1 MGHTYQSHYKSSQMT
16 DEISK
21 RKKHSDKLAQ
31 MKASGTYCDSEDP
44 DLSFLNLRSSCKI
57 CPNYSECKETSEER
71 SKDILKYRR
80 KSVKNPKTK
89 RKGGK
94 KK

>member
-1 MGHTYQSHYKSSQMT
+1 MAQTYQSHNKAARST
-16 DEISK
+16 DDIYTRGQYEK
-21 RKKHSDKLAQ
+21 RRLQ
-31 MKASGTYCDSEDP
+31 MKAAGTYCDSSDP
-44 DLSFLNLRSSCKI
+44 DLSFLNFRPSCRS
-57 CPNYSECKETSEER
+57 CPNYKECKEESEER

-80 KSVKNPKTK
+80 GKIQKSKTN